1 MSDYKKQIEWDK
13 GHKLA
18 KVFQKKDKN
27 GNTYFMGEFNFT
39 NTITIRK
46 NTSKWAKE
54 GEWEIQIVPIKFIKD
69 EGAGSNHQENV
80 QNAQQAFDAVNQ
92 DSEAPF

>member
-1 MSDYKKQIEWDK
+1 MSDYKKTIEWDK

-18 KVFQKKDKN
+18 KIFEKKDKN

-39 NTITIRK
+39 NTITMRK

-54 GEWEIQIVPIKFIKD
+54 GEWEIQIVPVKFTKED
-69 EGAGSNHQENV
+69 STPSGNTGPQAAAETF
-80 QNAQQAFDAVNQ
+80 NAQPVGN
-92 DSEAPF
+92 EEVPF